1 MKIKEAGG
9 AIAFQNDEGM
19 VYAVTPISDV
29 AGFLG
34 ASGIPLGDVKSDLD
48 FIFDNL
54 DITKLVMF
62 IEEHQID
69 MIKLARKVGFKQ
81 EGRLQK
87 ATSTGDLLVFGQYR

>member
-1 MKIKEAGG
+1 MKVREAGG

-34 ASGIPLGDVKSDLD
+34 TSGIPMGDIKGDLD
-48 FIFDNL
+48 FIFQNL
-54 DITKLVMF
+54 ELTKLIMF
-62 IEEHQID
+62 VEEHQAD
-69 MIKLARKVGFKQ
+69 VIKLVRKVGFKQ
-81 EGRLQK
+81 EGRLKK